1 MTLETTIL
9 DLARAVY
16 DEAVRTAGEGDLA
29 DALACATLTDL
40 LADARYSS
48 AVERPAIDVR
58 FDVRRSHRVRSR
70 PPSTPLRAA
79 G

>member
-16 DEAVRTAGEGDLA
+16 DEAVRTAGEGEFA

-48 AVERPAIDVR
+48 AAERPALDVR
-58 FDVRRSHRVRSR
+58 FAARRTHRARSR
-70 PPSTPLRAA
+70 SPSAPLRAA
-79 G
+79 S

>member
-16 DEAVRTAGEGDLA
+16 EEAVRSAGEGELA

-48 AVERPAIDVR
+48 AVERPSLDLR
-58 FDVRRSHRVRSR
+58 FTARRALRARSR
-70 PPSTPLRAA
+70 SPSTALRAA
-79 G
+79 S